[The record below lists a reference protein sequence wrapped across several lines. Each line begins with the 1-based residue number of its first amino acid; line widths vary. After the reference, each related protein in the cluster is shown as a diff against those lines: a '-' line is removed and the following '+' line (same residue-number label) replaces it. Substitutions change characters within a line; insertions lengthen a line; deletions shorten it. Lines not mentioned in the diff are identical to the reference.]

1 MQPQASNVTIIGA
14 VGSIKTIRSS
24 VSSNDSSN
32 PTVGTGQDFTGYKY
46 VECEIK
52 LGGTTPVWS
61 VTPLLVNAAGNT
73 YMEGYTIVLTG
84 AKTFVYKLEVNGNSD
99 VNFRVD
105 TSSGTSPT
113 ITIKARGVN

>member
-1 MQPQASNVTIIGA
+1 M
-14 VGSIKTIRSS
+14 KTPYANTLKLIRNS
-24 VSSNDSSN
+24 VISNDSSN
-32 PTVGTGQDFTGYKY
+32 PSVGNGQNFTGYKY
-46 VECEIK
+46 VEVEVT
-52 LGGTTPVWS
+52 LGGTSPSWS
-61 VTPLLVNAAGNT
+61 VTPLLVNATGDS
-73 YMEGYTIVLTG
+73 YMEGDTTILTG